1 MRLGIDVG
9 STTVKT
15 VVLDDQY
22 NVLHTEYRRHYSK
35 IADTLADMLARVREL
50 FPAADEA
57 YAALSGSAG
66 LGLAE
71 RADLPFVQEV
81 HATRLAAERFTP
93 GADVVIE
100 LGGEDAK
107 LLFLS
112 GLYDARMNGSCAGGT
127 GAFIDQMATLLKID
141 VGELNERARAHRKV
155 YSIASRCG
163 VFAKTDVQ
171 PLLNQGATVEDISA
185 SILYSVVNQ
194 TISGL
199 AQGRKIEGSVVYLG
213 GPLTFM
219 SELRRAFDHV
229 LGLTGKLPEHSLYF
243 VSIGAALYAGERIAL
258 SELSE
263 RIGRAGRAA
272 GAFSHTAPLFRDEAE
287 YAAFRARHARA
298 RVPVQ
303 ELALYRGRAHLGID
317 AGSTTVKTALISES
331 GSLLHTTYH
340 QGGGNP
346 VPIVRQDILDIY
358 EACPDIEIASA
369 TVTGYGE
376 ELIREAFRA
385 DFGVVETVAHFT
397 AARRFNPD
405 VDFIIDIGG
414 QDMKCFKVEH
424 GAISDI
430 FLNEACSSG
439 CGSFLQTFAETLG
452 EDIRTFSRRG
462 LFADAPVDLGSRCTV
477 FMNSSVKQAQK
488 DGASIENVSAGLA
501 ISVVKNAIYK
511 VIRASDPAA
520 LGRNI
525 VVQGGT
531 FYNDA
536 VLRAFELEMGAEVI
550 RPDIAGL
557 MGAYGAALYGLERR
571 RGDYTPSSL
580 LGADAV
586 RALTHTVKTAGCGL
600 CTNNCL
606 LTVNTFSGGRK
617 YISGNRCE
625 RPLAHSRK
633 AVDGLDLYEYKQT
646 LLERYQPEP
655 GKRGVVGLP
664 LALNFYEMLPFWHTI
679 LTRLGYE
686 VRVSPRSSRKLY
698 FKGQATIPSDTVC
711 YPAKLAHGHIA
722 ALLEDPQI
730 DTVFY
735 PCMTYN
741 IDEKLGDNHFNCPV
755 VAYYPEVIRANCE
768 ALRKKAMIF
777 AHVGIHRPRDFKRR
791 LWSLLRQYAP
801 DLTKR
806 EVSRAV
812 DAGYA
817 EYGAHLAR
825 IRAKGAEII
834 ARARAEGRQIVVL
847 AGRPYHIDNEI
858 NHGINKLITG
868 YGAAIISED
877 CISHL
882 TPKQHTNILN
892 QWTYHARLFSAARYI
907 CDKPDMQLVQLV
919 SFGCG
924 LDAVTTDEVREILH
938 RSGKLCTQIK
948 IDEIGGLGA
957 VNIRL
962 RSMFAALEQ
971 SRPAAPHEP
980 AKRRPE
986 AELAPLRG
994 AV

>member
-22 NVLHTEYRRHYSK
+22 NVVHTEYRRHYSK
-35 IADTLADMLARVREL
+35 VADTLADMLARIREL
-50 FPAADEA
+50 FPDMDGADV
-57 YAALSGSAG
+57 ALSGSAG

-71 RADLPFVQEV
+71 RAGLPFVQEV

-93 GADVVIE
+93 GVDVVIE

-127 GAFIDQMATLLKID
+127 GAFIDQMATLLKIS
-141 VGELNERARAHRKV
+141 VGELNERAKNHRKV
-155 YSIASRCG
+155 YAIASRCG

-171 PLLNQGATVEDISA
+171 PLLNQGATVEDVSA

-199 AQGRKIEGSVVYLG
+199 AQGRRIEGAVVYLG

-229 LGLTGKLPEHSLYF
+229 LGLTGTLPEHSLYF
-243 VSIGAALYAGERIAL
+243 VSIGAALYAGERLAL
-258 SELSE
+258 SELCE
-263 RIGRAGRAA
+263 RISRAGRTA
-272 GAFSHTAPLFRDEAE
+272 GAFSHTDPLFRDEAE
-287 YAAFRARHARA
+287 YEAFRARHSRA

-303 ELALYRGRAHLGID
+303 ELELYRGRAHLGID
-317 AGSTTVKTALISES
+317 AGSTTVKTALVSEN
-331 GSLLHTTYH
+331 GSLLRTTYH

-376 ELIREAFRA
+376 QLIKEAFRA

-397 AARRFNPD
+397 AARRFSPD

-414 QDMKCFKVEH
+414 QDMKCFKVEN

-452 EDIRTFSRRG
+452 EDIAAFSRRG

-536 VLRAFELEMGAEVI
+536 VLRAFELEMGAEVV

-571 RGDYTPSSL
+571 RGVYMPSSL
-580 LGADAV
+580 LGARSRTRSKPPAAACARTTACSPSTPS
-586 RALTHTVKTAGCGL
+586 RAGANTSAATAASGRWRMAGKPRRAST
-600 CTNNCL
+600 CTNTSRPCSNATSPCPGNAAL
-606 LTVNTFSGGRK
+606 SGCRWRSISTRRSRSGTPSSPGSATRCASAPVRPGNSISRGR
-617 YISGNRCE
+617 
-625 RPLAHSRK
+625 RPFPATPS
-633 AVDGLDLYEYKQT
+633 AT
-646 LLERYQPEP
+646 L
-655 GKRGVVGLP
+655 
-664 LALNFYEMLPFWHTI
+664 
-679 LTRLGYE
+679 
-686 VRVSPRSSRKLY
+686 RSSR
-698 FKGQATIPSDTVC
+698 
-711 YPAKLAHGHIA
+711 
-722 ALLEDPQI
+722 
-730 DTVFY
+730 
-735 PCMTYN
+735 
-741 IDEKLGDNHFNCPV
+741 
-755 VAYYPEVIRANCE
+755 
-768 ALRKKAMIF
+768 
-777 AHVGIHRPRDFKRR
+777 
-791 LWSLLRQYAP
+791 
-801 DLTKR
+801 
-806 EVSRAV
+806 
-812 DAGYA
+812 
-817 EYGAHLAR
+817 
-825 IRAKGAEII
+825 
-834 ARARAEGRQIVVL
+834 
-847 AGRPYHIDNEI
+847 
-858 NHGINKLITG
+858 TG
-868 YGAAIISED
+868 
-877 CISHL
+877 
-882 TPKQHTNILN
+882 T
-892 QWTYHARLFSAARYI
+892 
-907 CDKPDMQLVQLV
+907 
-919 SFGCG
+919 
-924 LDAVTTDEVREILH
+924 
-938 RSGKLCTQIK
+938 
-948 IDEIGGLGA
+948 
-957 VNIRL
+957 
-962 RSMFAALEQ
+962 
-971 SRPAAPHEP
+971 SRPCSRTRRSTPSSTP
-980 AKRRPE
+980 A
-986 AELAPLRG
+986 
-994 AV
+994 